1 MGDADIVPPTDPA
14 DDHALVKWCAQL
26 LLQGVSESDLRRRL
40 VESSLIHSR
49 FAPSAW
55 KRLIRAANI
64 ESHNMRGFV
73 QRRAELEDVDWQ
85 RLDSYRRRVGAMD
98 RLEDIVEEAHAM
110 ADSVSKLNQVSFMVA
125 GMLKAQDGID
135 SLTGAARAQPI
146 VNLNINY
153 DPLEQMRHAIQEAT
167 IVEIEPVEI
176 EPKIEDLSVDEE
188 GWFDETD
195 EQDISEEE

>member
-1 MGDADIVPPTDPA
+1 MTDVDIVPPTDPA

-26 LLQGVSESDLRRRL
+26 LLQGLSEAELRRRL
-40 VESSLIHSR
+40 IESSLVHSR

-55 KRLIRAANI
+55 RRLIRAANI
-64 ESHNMRGFV
+64 ESHNLRAFV

-85 RLDSYRRRVGAMD
+85 RLDSYQRRVGAMN

-110 ADSVSKLNQVSFMVA
+110 SDSVSKLNQVSFMVA

-135 SLTGAARAQPI
+135 ALTGAARAQPI

-153 DPLEQMRHAIQEAT
+153 DPLEQMRHAIQEAAVVDVEPIIKEADT
-167 IVEIEPVEI
+167 IEHLTVA
-176 EPKIEDLSVDEE
+176 ED
-188 GWFDETD
+188 GWFDE
-195 EQDISEEE
+195 EE